1 MRVTTITDPLPV
13 QRLMEQEL
21 RTGSVCFAI
30 RRDDNRLILVFGEH
44 FEQFA
49 LNDLLAET
57 AADLVSAVRD

>member
-1 MRVTTITDPLPV
+1 MRMTTITDPLPA

-21 RTGSVCFAI
+21 RAGSVCFAI
-30 RRDDNRLILVFGEH
+30 RRDDDRLILVFGER

-49 LNDLLAET
+49 LNDLLTET